1 MIFIKIGNLKDA
13 VVYKPKIR
21 NTYYLENT
29 YGLGDRTLKQLMS
42 EMLAL
47 LDGPLTIGS
56 KRLYTL
62 ASEATRLGH
71 YHSVVHLPTQSI
83 SSKNLVKVNNAKDDF
98 ATTNG

>member
-47 LDGPLTIGS
+47 LDG
-56 KRLYTL
+56 
-62 ASEATRLGH
+62 EATRLGH

>member
-1 MIFIKIGNLKDA
+1 MNI
-13 VVYKPKIR
+13 
-21 NTYYLENT
+21 
-29 YGLGDRTLKQLMS
+29 YGLGDRTLNQLMS

-47 LDGPLTIGS
+47 LDGCENTRANAYRHLSAAIIHQFQRPLTIGS

-83 SSKNLVKVNNAKDDF
+83 SSKNLVKVNNAKGDF